1 MRRRLRPKVLTDEG
15 VSVAQ
20 SKKNIVIQALTTRNA
35 EP

>member
-20 SKKNIVIQALTTRNA
+20 GA
-35 EP
+35 EQKEHCYSGIDYAER